1 MIHELGEDCL
11 SGIHPSLLT
20 IEDAIGHPTL
30 APCTSA
36 VNFKS
41 KNVSYNLSLVIC
53 RGYSDRPDFSRTLL
67 RRQIQF
73 WSSFALTGRCRVHCG
88 LPFENFACFHTFNAL
103 TSEPSGSGS
112 SGVLTL

>member
-1 MIHELGEDCL
+1 VIHELGEDCL

-67 RRQIQF
+67 IAYISYSADTGVARCSSNRMQIPD
-73 WSSFALTGRCRVHCG
+73 A
-88 LPFENFACFHTFNAL
+88 
-103 TSEPSGSGS
+103 
-112 SGVLTL
+112 